1 MIFFFINRQDT
12 YTMSTDS
19 VGYIP
24 PASQF
29 DTYLFKFQV
38 IIYSK

>member
-1 MIFFFINRQDT
+1 
-12 YTMSTDS
+12 MSIDS

-38 IIYSK
+38 ITYIIVNNNFIKDL